1 MAVICT
7 IGDAVLDVV
16 VRLDEALAPGD
27 DVTATTRTGAGG
39 QAANV
44 AAWAASLGAEARCI
58 SKRGDDP
65 AGALVAAELERRGV
79 LLRGPVAPG
88 RTGVVVSLVSEGAE
102 RSMAS
107 DRGVARDLR
116 PEEVEPAFLEG
127 VDWLHVSGYAL
138 VVEPAGRAA
147 ELAAELARAAGARV
161 SVDLSSWTVIRD
173 YGPARLRERL
183 KRIGPDAVFAT
194 EAEWAALGGQS
205 DNLSLVLKRGAAGIV
220 VDGVAFPAHDAR
232 AVDAT
237 GAGDALAAGFLLG
250 GPELGLAAAARCVAR
265 LGSMP

>member
-1 MAVICT
+1 MTVICT
-7 IGDAVLDVV
+7 LGDALLDVV

-27 DVTATTRTGAGG
+27 DVTAATRTGAGG

-58 SKRGDDP
+58 CKRGDDP
-65 AGALVAAELERRGV
+65 AGALVAAELEARGV
-79 LLRGPVAPG
+79 RLCGPAAPG
-88 RTGVVVSLVSEGAE
+88 RTGVVVSLVSGDAE

-116 PEEVEPAFLEG
+116 PEEVDPAFLAG
-127 VDWLHVSGYAL
+127 ADWLHLSGYAL

-147 ELAAELARAAGARV
+147 EHAAGLARAAGARV

-173 YGPARLRERL
+173 YGAARLRERL
-183 KRIGPDAVFAT
+183 GRIAPDVVFAT
-194 EAEWAALGGQS
+194 EAERDAIAPWDDS
-205 DNLSLVLKRGAAGIV
+205 PLVLKRGSAGIV
-220 VDGVAFPAHDAR
+220 VGDEAFAALPAE
-232 AVDAT
+232 AVDTT
-237 GAGDALAAGFLLG
+237 GAGDALAAGYLLG
-250 GPELGLAAAARCVAR
+250 GPALGLEAAARCVAR

>member
-7 IGDAVLDVV
+7 LGDAVLDVV
-16 VRLDEALAPGD
+16 VRLDEPLQTGD
-27 DVTATTRTGAGG
+27 DVTAATRTGAGG

-44 AAWAASLGAEARCI
+44 AAWAAALGAEARCI
-58 SKRGDDP
+58 CKRGDDP
-65 AGALVAAELERRGV
+65 AGTLLSGELERLGV
-79 LLRGPVAPG
+79 RLCGPVAPG
-88 RTGVVVSLVSEGAE
+88 RTGVVVSLVAGGGE

-127 VDWLHVSGYAL
+127 AGWLHLSGYAL

-147 ELAAELARAAGARV
+147 EHAAGLARAAGARV

-173 YGPARLRERL
+173 FGPARLRERL
-183 KRIGPDAVFAT
+183 ARVAPDVVFAT
-194 EAEWAALGGQS
+194 EAERETLGACDIS
-205 DNLSLVLKRGAAGIV
+205 SLCLKRGAEGIV
-220 VDGVAFPAHDAR
+220 VDGTAYPALPAE